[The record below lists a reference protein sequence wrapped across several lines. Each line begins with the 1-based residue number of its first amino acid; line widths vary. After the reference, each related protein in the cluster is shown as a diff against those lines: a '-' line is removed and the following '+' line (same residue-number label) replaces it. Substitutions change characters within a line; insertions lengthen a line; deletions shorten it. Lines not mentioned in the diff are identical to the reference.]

1 MIITTALTGGGA
13 ERSMNVLANQLI
25 KCGWDVCLVPINSS
39 AEDLVTLK
47 SDVYPLGRDWR
58 SGPLTTFRKFLKLN
72 LKVLRWKPQV
82 IILNCALTETFGGF
96 LITKSK
102 LVVVEHAKLP
112 WGGRESLG
120 RIIRCILAFRKCE
133 WVIVSSHLKVWGNP
147 GRKATMIKNS
157 VLEPPSNEINLDLPT
172 ILKRIVYVGRFSHEK
187 RAHWVLEVSKSTKIP
202 AVMIGDGSL
211 LPELQTFSKYF
222 DLGATFLGF
231 KKNPW
236 EYFLQGDLL
245 VIPSEWEGDGL
256 VVVEAIQRNLPL
268 VLADTPE
275 FRAFGL
281 PNHNYA
287 SDCDSLSKSV
297 LSFQDNLLQ
306 LVIPKA
312 IRANLLNE
320 RSPEAIG
327 YIWHNYLE
335 LLI

>member
-13 ERSMNVLANQLI
+13 ERSMNVLANQLV
-25 KCGWDVCLVPINSS
+25 KCGWNVCLVPINSS
-39 AEDLVTLK
+39 AEDLVVLK

-72 LKVLRWKPQV
+72 LKVLQWKPHV
-82 IILNCALTETFGGF
+82 VILNCALTETFGGF
-96 LITKSK
+96 LLTKSK

-112 WGGRESLG
+112 WVGRESLG
-120 RIIRCILAFRKCE
+120 RIIRYILALRKCD
-133 WVIVSSHLKVWGNP
+133 WVTVSSHLNVWGNSSS
-147 GRKATMIKNS
+147 KTIMIKNA

-172 ILKRIVYVGRFSHEK
+172 ALKRIVYVGRFSNEK
-187 RAHWVLEVSKSTKIP
+187 RAHWVLEVSKVTRIP

-211 LPELQTFSKYF
+211 LPELKTMSKDF
-222 DLGATFLGF
+222 NLDATFPGY

-236 EYFLQGDLL
+236 EYILQGDL
-245 VIPSEWEGDGL
+245 VIIPSEWEGDGL

-287 SDCDSLSKSV
+287 SDCDSFSRSV
-297 LSFQDNLLQ
+297 LDFQDNLLP
-306 LVIPKA
+306 LVIPKDT
-312 IRANLLNE
+312 RANLLNE
-320 RSPEAIG
+320 RSPETIG
-327 YIWHNYLE
+327 YIWSNYLE
-335 LLI
+335 SLI